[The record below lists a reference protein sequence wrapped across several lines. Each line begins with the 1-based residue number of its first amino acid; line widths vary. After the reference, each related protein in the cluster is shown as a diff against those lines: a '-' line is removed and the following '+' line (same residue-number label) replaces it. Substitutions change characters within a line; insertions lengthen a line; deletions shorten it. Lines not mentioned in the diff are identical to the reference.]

1 MSDFFGKAFPWL
13 AAAMTGGIPALATM
27 AVKHV
32 SEAIGTE
39 IAPEDAA
46 AAVANAT
53 PEQLA
58 VMREKELAFQAE
70 CQRMGYT
77 HAEEMAR
84 LDIERERVYV
94 ADTASARGAFAA
106 DRGVFWLGVVI
117 LLTFGA
123 MVGLAMLGSYRLL
136 SGGIKVADAGV
147 VAAVFGFLGALVGY
161 VAANAQQ
168 VVSYFFGSS
177 RGSAEKN
184 ASLTES
190 IRALGSVRPA
200 R

>member
-1 MSDFFGKAFPWL
+1 M
-13 AAAMTGGIPALATM
+13 
-27 AVKHV
+27 
-32 SEAIGTE
+32 
-39 IAPEDAA
+39 
-46 AAVANAT
+46 
-53 PEQLA
+53 
-58 VMREKELAFQAE
+58 
-70 CQRMGYT
+70 
-77 HAEEMAR
+77 
-84 LDIERERVYV
+84 
-94 ADTASARGAFAA
+94 
-106 DRGVFWLGVVI
+106 FWLGVVI

-136 SGGIKVADAGV
+136 SGGIKVVDAGV